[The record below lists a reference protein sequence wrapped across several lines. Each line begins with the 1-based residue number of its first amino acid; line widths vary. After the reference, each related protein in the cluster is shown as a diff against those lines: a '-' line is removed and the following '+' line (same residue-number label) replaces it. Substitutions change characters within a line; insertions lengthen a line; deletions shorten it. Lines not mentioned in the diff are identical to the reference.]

1 MAEESK
7 PEDPVAT
14 GKGKAAEEASE
25 SQPATAQVESD
36 NEDDTAENPPEGSS
50 TAPTASSKKKK
61 SKRRRIK
68 NALTGKSNESSGSS
82 SKDDVSKAIG
92 SLSKEQVAEFM
103 KLNPALAQQVTDS
116 LPSGSTDKDAADAMK
131 KLSLEE
137 ILTGLAQS
145 GKNVKDMASYKFW
158 QTQPVPKFG
167 ESAEVIEEGPFKII
181 DPEQV
186 PKQPGPLVDGFEW
199 VTVDITSDEE
209 ATEVFQLLHGH
220 YVEDDEAMFRF
231 NYSKSFLRW
240 WVLRITGKSA
250 C

>member
-7 PEDPVAT
+7 PDDPVST
-14 GKGKAAEEASE
+14 GKGKAVEEATSK
-25 SQPATAQVESD
+25 SQPPTAQVESD
-36 NEDDTAENPPEGSS
+36 NEDAAENPAEGST
-50 TAPTASSKKKK
+50 TAPGTSSKKKK
-61 SKRRRIK
+61 SKRKRIK
-68 NALTGKSNESSGSS
+68 NALTGKSSEPSASS
-82 SKDDVSKAIG
+82 SKDEVSKAIG
-92 SLSKEQVAEFM
+92 SLSKQQVAEFL

-137 ILTGLAQS
+137 ILTGLAQN

-167 ESAEVIEEGPFKII
+167 ESAEVIEEGPFKIV

-199 VTVDITSDEE
+199 VTVDITNDEE
-209 ATEVFQLLHGH
+209 VTEVFQLLYGH

-240 WVLRITGKSA
+240 
-250 C
+250 

>member
-1 MAEESK
+1 
-7 PEDPVAT
+7 
-14 GKGKAAEEASE
+14 
-25 SQPATAQVESD
+25 
-36 NEDDTAENPPEGSS
+36 
-50 TAPTASSKKKK
+50 
-61 SKRRRIK
+61 
-68 NALTGKSNESSGSS
+68 
-82 SKDDVSKAIG
+82 
-92 SLSKEQVAEFM
+92 M

-186 PKQPGPLVDGFEW
+186 PKTPGPLVDGFEW
-199 VTVDITSDEE
+199 VTVDITNDEE
-209 ATEVFQLLHGH
+209 VTEVFQLLYGH

-240 WVLRITGKSA
+240 
-250 C
+250 